1 MESSI
6 AVFLSRRSACERLPT
21 VHSLQSHQLCGKAVI
36 ALLLL
41 LKKHG
46 LAVCLTLKFEA
57 KSADH
62 PCGRGN
68 SAISDA

>member
-1 MESSI
+1 MEASI
-6 AVFLSRRSACERLPT
+6 AVLLLRRSACERPPT
-21 VHSLQSHQLCGKAVI
+21 VRCRQSDEVCGKAVI

-41 LKKHG
+41 SKKHG
-46 LAVCLTLKFEA
+46 LAVCLTLQFDA

>member
-21 VHSLQSHQLCGKAVI
+21 VQCRQSNKVCSKAVV
-36 ALLLL
+36 ALLLFP
-41 LKKHG
+41 KKHG
-46 LAVCLTLKFEA
+46 FAFCIDLQFDA
-57 KSADH
+57 KSRGH